1 MSSRWW
7 ASAWR
12 RPTGPALPPH
22 AVRRWRRQSPEGPR
36 VPDKTPR
43 GSSPRGGEVAAQ
55 PAGGAARTVKATLMK
70 SAIGA
75 RPEIKA
81 TVESL
86 GFRRMNQ
93 TRELPDNP
101 AVRGMLRRV
110 NFLVA
115 VEGEPW
121 ERPKRSQYKIW
132 RARSNKKHQRGH

>member
-1 MSSRWW
+1 M
-7 ASAWR
+7 A
-12 RPTGPALPPH
+12 
-22 AVRRWRRQSPEGPR
+22 
-36 VPDKTPR
+36 DKTL
-43 GSSPRGGEVAAQ
+43 
-55 PAGGAARTVKATLMK
+55 KATLMK
-70 SAIGA
+70 SPIGA

-115 VEGEPW
+115 VEGEPF
-121 ERPKRSQYKIW
+121 ERPERAKYKIW
-132 RARSNKKHQRGH
+132 RARSTKKHQRGH